1 MQVQTHK
8 RYDAMWAKLD
18 RKQQLQVMA
27 AVKLFMTNQ
36 NKKQLRLHQLR
47 GKYYPQCSPQYSL
60 SAADDL
66 RVHFLKVK
74 KNKVVLMLVGT
85 HDQLYG

>member
-8 RYDAMWAKLD
+8 RYDAMWVKLD
-18 RKQQLQVMA
+18 RKQQLQVMTA
-27 AVKLFMTNQ
+27 LKLFMTSQ
-36 NKKQLRLHQLR
+36 NKKQLRIHQLE
-47 GKYYPQCSPQYSL
+47 GKYYPQYSL
-60 SAADDL
+60 SAASDL
-66 RVHFLKVK
+66 RVHFLIVK

>member
-8 RYDAMWAKLD
+8 RYNAMWAKLD
-18 RKQQLQVMA
+18 RKQQLQVLA
-27 AVKLFMTNQ
+27 ALKLYVTNQ
-36 NKKQLRLHQLR
+36 KIKQLRVHQLK
-47 GKYYPQCSPQYSL
+47 GKYYPQYSL

-66 RVHFLKVK
+66 RVHFVK
-74 KNKVVLMLVGT
+74 LNKNRVVLMLVGT

>member
-8 RYDAMWAKLD
+8 RYDTMWAKLD
-18 RKQQLQVMA
+18 RKQQLQVMVA
-27 AVKLFMTNQ
+27 LKLFMTNQ
-36 NKKQLRLHQLR
+36 NKSRSRVHQLK
-47 GKYYPQCSPQYSL
+47 GKYYPQYSL
-60 SAADDL
+60 TAADDL

>member
-8 RYDAMWAKLD
+8 RYDVMWAKLD

-27 AVKLFMTNQ
+27 ALKLFMTNQ
-36 NKKQLRLHQLR
+36 NIKQLRVHQLK
-47 GKYYPQCSPQYSL
+47 GKYYPQYSL
-60 SAADDL
+60 SAPDDL
-66 RVHFLKVK
+66 RVHFLITK

-85 HDQLYG
+85 HDQLYS

>member
-27 AVKLFMTNQ
+27 ALKLFVTNQ
-36 NKKQLRLHQLR
+36 NKKQLRIHQLK
-47 GKYYPQCSPQYSL
+47 GNIILNTP
-60 SAADDL
+60 
-66 RVHFLKVK
+66 
-74 KNKVVLMLVGT
+74 
-85 HDQLYG
+85 

>member
-27 AVKLFMTNQ
+27 ALKLFVTNQ
-36 NKKQLRLHQLR
+36 NKKQLRIHQLK
-47 GKYYPQCSPQYSL
+47 GKYYPQYSI
-60 SAADDL
+60 STANEL
-66 RVHFLKVK
+66 RAHFLKVK
-74 KNKVVLMLVGT
+74 ENKVVLMLVGT

>member
-1 MQVQTHK
+1 MQVLTHK
-8 RYDAMWAKLD
+8 RYDRMWAELN
-18 RKQQLQVMA
+18 RAEQLQVMA
-27 AVKLFMTNQ
+27 ALKLFMTNQ
-36 NKKQLRLHQLR
+36 NKQQLRIHQLKGR
-47 GKYYPQCSPQYSL
+47 YYPQYSL
-60 SAADDL
+60 TAGDDL

>member
-1 MQVQTHK
+1 MQVLTHK
-8 RYDAMWAKLD
+8 RYETMWAELN
-18 RKQQLQVMA
+18 RAQQLQVMA
-27 AVKLFMTNQ
+27 ALKLLITNQ
-36 NKKQLRLHQLR
+36 NKKQLRIHQLK
-47 GKYYPQCSPQYSL
+47 GKYYPQYSL
-60 SAADDL
+60 SAGDDL

>member
-1 MQVQTHK
+1 MQVQTHR

-27 AVKLFMTNQ
+27 ALKLFMTNQ
-36 NKKQLRLHQLR
+36 NKNQLRVHQLK
-47 GKYYPQCSPQYSL
+47 GKYYPQYSL
-60 SAADDL
+60 SVANDL
-66 RVHFLKVK
+66 RVHFLKIK
-74 KNKVVLMLVGT
+74 KNKVVLMMVGT

>member
-18 RKQQLQVMA
+18 RKQQLQVMTA
-27 AVKLFMTNQ
+27 LMLFMTNQ
-36 NKKQLRLHQLR
+36 NKKQLRMHQLK
-47 GKYYPQCSPQYSL
+47 GKYYPQYSL
-60 SAADDL
+60 SAGDDL
-66 RVHFLKVK
+66 RIHFLKVK